1 MGKITLTNIAEEL
14 AAASGM
20 SKEASDNFVRALID
34 TIEKGLQED
43 NVVKVKGLGTFK
55 LMDMSD
61 RGSVDIN
68 TGERI
73 TIKGYRKVSFTPD
86 SAMKEFVNRPFAHF
100 EPTELNDGYP
110 AEEEEVPV
118 AEDDDKAEETIT
130 SEEQIDAV
138 AEIAAEKSVM
148 EEPVAEE
155 VAVEDVD
162 IPSES
167 DSVPEQAGCSA
178 HEGEEIGVQEETTVT
193 DSPSANTDTVEEP
206 VVIVSEQTSVEET
219 EIPEQEEVPAVTL
232 EQEEKEKP
240 SIASEAAPE
249 HCDTP
254 SKKSSKRGRGAGW
267 LIALLLLALA
277 YGIYYLTTVSQG
289 STSKSKDHMEEYDEM
304 MVNPNLEE
312 EFGDEWGDEPK
323 VKTHSAPK
331 KQEKSEE
338 NTTIN
343 SEASDKPSQAQT
355 NQPSEKVEKS
365 DKATAADPSTTKSV
379 AADVKFCVV
388 TPTESLEAK
397 EIKDIIPADT
407 TDYVID
413 GTLITHELKKGET
426 IIQLAKKYYGDKRL
440 WPYIVKYNWMK
451 DYNNV
456 AIGQMINIPVLKDKT
471 AL

>member
-20 SKEASDNFVRALID
+20 SKEASDNFIRLFID
-34 TIEKGLQED
+34 TIEKGLLED
-43 NVVKVKGLGTFK
+43 SLVKIKGLGTFK
-55 LMDMSD
+55 LMEVSD

-100 EPTELNDGYP
+100 EPTELNEGYP
-110 AEEEEVPV
+110 SEEELS
-118 AEDDDKAEETIT
+118 ALEDDDKAEETIT
-130 SEEQIDAV
+130 SEEQIDTV

-155 VAVEDVD
+155 VAVEEVD

-232 EQEEKEKP
+232 EQEEKEKS

-254 SKKSSKRGRGAGW
+254 SKKSSKRVALNIVSRRGQVDVHAKGCVE
-267 LIALLLLALA
+267 LPMVCEEKLSLKSYDIE
-277 YGIYYLTTVSQG
+277 TV
-289 STSKSKDHMEEYDEM
+289 
-304 MVNPNLEE
+304 V
-312 EFGDEWGDEPK
+312 
-323 VKTHSAPK
+323 
-331 KQEKSEE
+331 
-338 NTTIN
+338 
-343 SEASDKPSQAQT
+343 
-355 NQPSEKVEKS
+355 VES
-365 DKATAADPSTTKSV
+365 
-379 AADVKFCVV
+379 ADVKVLTHVSRSICTSVRKADVTFCSRYARNK
-388 TPTESLEAK
+388 P
-397 EIKDIIPADT
+397 
-407 TDYVID
+407 
-413 GTLITHELKKGET
+413 
-426 IIQLAKKYYGDKRL
+426 
-440 WPYIVKYNWMK
+440 
-451 DYNNV
+451 
-456 AIGQMINIPVLKDKT
+456 
-471 AL
+471 